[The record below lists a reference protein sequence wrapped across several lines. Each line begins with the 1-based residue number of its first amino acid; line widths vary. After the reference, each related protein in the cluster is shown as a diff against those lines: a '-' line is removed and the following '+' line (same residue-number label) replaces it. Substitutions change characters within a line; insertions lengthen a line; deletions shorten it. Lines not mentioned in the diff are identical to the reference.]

1 MDKETV
7 SNTQKETV
15 PNMHKETVSNTQK
28 ETIPN
33 MHKKILSEIK
43 DKIRDTTINK
53 IEIVKTEHINN
64 NILWT
69 QLLLYDH
76 DILPIKIDIL
86 VNIFKVPK
94 RNIYLSPGTG
104 LNVESNFITPI
115 SDNIAIFLANK
126 SYLVIGITPRE
137 DAAPQDFN
145 FELMKNWGLQKH
157 TDDFT
162 EIVKLFQSI
171 YNIDYDI
178 LGHSAGAAVAFNYS
192 SRVNYHKDKK
202 LKAVRV
208 IDVIGEYPPSSQEFS
223 NAQISLDAAN
233 QLINGGTFVDTDIAG
248 FKFITQQAQ
257 LDPNGDSGIPR
268 PVPSGGNFTNL
279 GLLHF
284 SLIFTGQLPGILT
297 SITGLPGSW
306 HFKQGFLSGTY
317 QLGDTPIEDTFSLTH
332 TNINTIYSAI
342 SLVGSGIYPLAYERD
357 FYALWIN
364 SFPLI
369 WTNIKA
375 SVFYMNTEL
384 GFGDQSYTVGLLTHS
399 TVTYSIV
406 NDYGHADPVYSDT
419 AETDFWNILVLT

>member
-7 SNTQKETV
+7 SNIHKETV
-15 PNMHKETVSNTQK
+15 PNMHK
-28 ETIPN
+28 
-33 MHKKILSEIK
+33 KIAAEIK
-43 DKIRDTTINK
+43 EKIRHTSINK
-53 IEIVKTEHINN
+53 IETVKTELINN

-69 QLLLYDH
+69 QLLLHDY

-86 VNIFKVPK
+86 LDIFRVPTK
-94 RNIYLSPGTG
+94 NIYLSPGTG

-115 SDNIAIFLANK
+115 SNNIATFLANK

-145 FELMKNWGLQKH
+145 FELMKDWGLQKH

-162 EIVKLFQSI
+162 EIVGLFQSI

-192 SRVNYHKDKK
+192 SKVDFHKDKE
-202 LKAVRV
+202 LKAVRI
-208 IDVIGEYPPSSQEFS
+208 IDMIGEYPPSSQEFI
-223 NAQISLDAAN
+223 NAQMSLDVAN

-248 FKFITQQAQ
+248 FKFITQLAQ
-257 LDPNGDSGIPR
+257 LDPNGDSGVPR

-279 GLLHF
+279 ELLHF

-297 SITGLPGSW
+297 GITGLPGSW
-306 HFKQGFLSGTY
+306 YFKQGFLSGTY
-317 QLGDTPIEDTFSLTH
+317 QFGDTPIDDTFSLTH

-342 SLVGSGIYPLAYERD
+342 SSVGSGIYPLAYERD
-357 FYALWIN
+357 FYSLWIN

-369 WTNIKA
+369 WANINVP
-375 SVFYMNTEL
+375 VFYINAEL
-384 GFGDQSYTVGLLTHS
+384 GFGDNSYTVGLLTRS
-399 TVTYSIV
+399 TVTHSVV
-406 NDYGHADPVYSDT
+406 NGYGHADPVYSDT
-419 AETDFWNILVLT
+419 AETDFWNILIPP